1 MSHNAPQPPSG
12 LLISSEGGR
21 PPTDPRLGLS
31 DVGGLETL
39 RAPGHL
45 ELDPI
50 AFAEALEARGLDGAE
65 VDEHV
70 LAALLR
76 DEPETFCIVEPL
88 HCAAC
93 HDVPLLF
100 LLWSFTLR

>member
-12 LLISSEGGR
+12 LSISSEGEGPLR
-21 PPTDPRLGLS
+21 LPRLGLS
-31 DVGGLETL
+31 DVGGLEPL
-39 RAPGHL
+39 RAAGHL
-45 ELDPI
+45 ELHPI

-70 LAALLR
+70 LAAFLC
-76 DEPETFCIVEPL
+76 DEPEALRIVEPL